1 MIYPTLGPNLF
12 DVGNELESLA
22 RIGDTAWAAFTV
34 LREYDPATSDPT
46 TGPRWT
52 HIGGYMAA
60 ARLEF
65 DRWRQRLQFRA
76 PGRYA
81 MHVWCETSFY
91 LDGYWTSDFWPNTVL
106 TPITRSIYTD
116 VHTLTLVSFVP
127 TGTMDRRYH
136 FRRLS
141 VTKTTSSPASH
152 RVNIL
157 GNETTATVL
166 LIRI

>member
-1 MIYPTLGPNLF
+1 MIQPVNTHDIGH
-12 DVGNELESLA
+12 ELEALN

-34 LREYDPATSDPT
+34 LREYDPGTLAPT

-52 HIGGYMAA
+52 HVGGYMAA
-60 ARLEF
+60 ARLEL

-81 MHVWCETSFY
+81 MHVWCTTAFN
-91 LDGYWTSDFWPNTVL
+91 LDGYWSAGLWPNTVL
-106 TPITRSIYTD
+106 TPETRSIYTN
-116 VHTLTLVSFVP
+116 VNTLTLVSFVP
-127 TGTMDRRYH
+127 TGTIDRRYH
-136 FRRLS
+136 FRRLD
-141 VTKTTSSPASH
+141 VTKTTSSSTSH
-152 RVNIL
+152 RVNIV